1 MLTCQMI
8 VYNIILLQIA
18 SSSTFTLP
26 VHNKD
31 DVYCEK
37 ATTSISAGRV
47 TGIVRVQEI
56 MSELGQRITVR
67 VTGKIFARNEVNHLE
82 IRVRGRQPI
91 IIKETPKNMADIL
104 AESAV
109 QRIEDVVSFRSGH
122 ITCYDMQF
130 LT

>member
-1 MLTCQMI
+1 M
-8 VYNIILLQIA
+8 QIA

-31 DVYCEK
+31 DVYCEI

-47 TGIVRVQEI
+47 TGNARVQEI

-82 IRVRGRQPI
+82 IRVRARQPI
-91 IIKETPKNMADIL
+91 IVKETPKNMADIL

-109 QRIEDVVSFRSGH
+109 QRIDDVVSFRPGH
-122 ITCYDMQF
+122 ITCYDM
-130 LT
+130 